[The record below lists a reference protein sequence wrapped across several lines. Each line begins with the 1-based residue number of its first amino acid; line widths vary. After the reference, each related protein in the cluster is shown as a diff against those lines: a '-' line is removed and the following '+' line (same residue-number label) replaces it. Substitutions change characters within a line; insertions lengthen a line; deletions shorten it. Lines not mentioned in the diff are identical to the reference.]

1 MRFKAKREDDNR
13 KPINMK
19 QLLME
24 QRRKFLAQQ
33 EEDKKEKEKEMM
45 RQAKLKRLRGNS
57 VLIIDEASYEGS
69 SVDDSNQGEQRQDY
83 DEDDAYDIGIQI
95 ENNEKRTN
103 RRSLGFGRRSEK
115 MIVRTERS
123 RTIVDIDK
131 ASSGYNASSNPARD
145 SSFGINSSSDTQKR
159 VQPITLTEDE
169 NPQSTIIKDVNET

>member
-83 DEDDAYDIGIQI
+83 DEDDAYDIGI
-95 ENNEKRTN
+95 
-103 RRSLGFGRRSEK
+103 
-115 MIVRTERS
+115 
-123 RTIVDIDK
+123 
-131 ASSGYNASSNPARD
+131 
-145 SSFGINSSSDTQKR
+145 
-159 VQPITLTEDE
+159 
-169 NPQSTIIKDVNET
+169 